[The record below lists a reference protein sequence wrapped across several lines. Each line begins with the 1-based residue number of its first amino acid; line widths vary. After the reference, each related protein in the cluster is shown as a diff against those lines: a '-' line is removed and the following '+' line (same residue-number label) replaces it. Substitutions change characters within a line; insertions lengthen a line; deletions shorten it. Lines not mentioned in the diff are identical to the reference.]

1 MTEEVRIGLLL
12 DENLDVRLSKSTS
25 GISHK
30 GGFYGLEAILKIY
43 GERVWNRQKTNSG
56 GYG

>member
-56 GYG
+56 G